1 MARRRACEERAVA
14 AVRFHSLL
22 VQIEIMHQGKWRSA
36 AAIADTG
43 SGPNVFRIIDLTAE
57 EACNLQLPARCVT
70 ADGSVL
76 NGLVGTGSVTI
87 RFEGSHIE
95 HTLEA
100 QVSSSKQ
107 ITPIVGMDFWGAKGA
122 VFDFV
127 RDIITIKNSNG
138 SIEQIP
144 CTKCGKIRS

>member
-1 MARRRACEERAVA
+1 
-14 AVRFHSLL
+14 
-22 VQIEIMHQGKWRSA
+22 MHQGKWRSA

-87 RFEGSHIE
+87 RFEGSHIK

-107 ITPIVGMDFWGAKGA
+107 ITPIVGMDF
-122 VFDFV
+122 
-127 RDIITIKNSNG
+127 
-138 SIEQIP
+138 
-144 CTKCGKIRS
+144 